1 MENIITT
8 PTAIAKPVGM
18 EIIMVETALQMKAA
32 VEKAVTSGHALIM
45 ASAVADYQVRDVS
58 QKKIKKEQGN
68 LVRYAALA
76 ISTIA
81 FLLSLVI
88 YFQFDSANSDFQF
101 INKIE
106 KFFSF

>member
-1 MENIITT
+1 MEQNSLLTY
-8 PTAIAKPVGM
+8 
-18 EIIMVETALQMKAA
+18 
-32 VEKAVTSGHALIM
+32 LILIPLIG
-45 ASAVADYQVRDVS
+45 SFLILF
-58 QKKIKKEQGN
+58 IKKEQGN
-68 LVRYAALA
+68 LIRYAALA

-106 KFFSF
+106 WIKGLNIHYHVGVDGMSLLLVLLTLTT